1 MSGFDEA
8 LAELIAPT
16 MEGGLV
22 DNAKDPGGR
31 TNLGVTQATLDEA
44 RATIAGL
51 PATVDEL
58 TPATVGLIY
67 RPRYWDAVRGDEL
80 PPALASCVFKQ
91 AVNQGPARAIIELQ
105 DSLDVALDGH
115 LGPVTIAKAGAKDP
129 RAAVIDFESAAI
141 LNYMKSSNWAAFGK
155 GWVRR
160 AVRTSVEA
168 FT

>member
-1 MSGFDEA
+1 MTAFDKA

-22 DNAKDPGGR
+22 DNPKDPGGR
-31 TNLGVTQATLDEA
+31 TNLGITQATLDA
-44 RATIAGL
+44 AHATIPGL

-58 TPATVGLIY
+58 TPASVALIY
-67 RPRYWDAVRGDEL
+67 RPRYWEAVRGDEL

-91 AVNQGPARAIIELQ
+91 AVNQGVPRAIIELQ

-115 LGPVTIAKAGAKDP
+115 LGAVTLARAAAKDP
-129 RAAVIDFESAAI
+129 KTAVTDFEAAAI
-141 LNYMKSSNWAAFGK
+141 LNYVRSSNWPSFGK

-160 AVRTSVEA
+160 AVRTGVEA
-168 FT
+168 FA

>member
-1 MSGFDEA
+1 MNAFDKA

-22 DNAKDPGGR
+22 DNPADPGGR
-31 TNLGVTQATLDEA
+31 TNLGITQATLDGA
-44 RATIAGL
+44 RKDIAGL

-58 TPATVGLIY
+58 TQVTAGMIY
-67 RPRYWDAVRGDEL
+67 KPLYWDRVQGDVL

-91 AVNQGPARAIIELQ
+91 AVNQGVSRAIIELQ
-105 DSLDVALDGH
+105 DSLGLALDGR
-115 LGPVTIAKAGAKDP
+115 LGPVTIAAAQRKEPK
-129 RAAVIDFESAAI
+129 AAVTDFEAAAI
-141 LNYMKSSNWAAFGK
+141 LNYARSSQWSDFGK

-168 FT
+168 FA